1 MQQKVIIVTR
11 ILFTYSKT
19 FPNISTLSVST
30 PNNLTTSS
38 PISHKHIMKLRGCG
52 LLRTFTDISPYSS
65 LTKASPFFNQPLE
78 CLGIHSSLLP
88 LPALLL
94 TPFYFN
100 VNHFFL
106 NLAPPIPQPPPILTQ
121 LAQTLADCL

>member
-1 MQQKVIIVTR
+1 
-11 ILFTYSKT
+11 
-19 FPNISTLSVST
+19 
-30 PNNLTTSS
+30 
-38 PISHKHIMKLRGCG
+38 MKAERVWPVKK
-52 LLRTFTDISPYSS
+52 FTDISPYSS

-106 NLAPPIPQPPPILTQ
+106 NLAPPIPQPPPVLTQ